1 MKSNI
6 HPQKHKVLAQCVCT
20 NEFYFYSALDTK
32 IIHVEVCNKCHPFY
46 TGKQQVVA
54 TTGRVDNFNS
64 KFTNFQDKK
73 RKAAVAVESK
83 ATAKVKKTT
92 KAKDTVKDK
101 AKDNKAKDTISKGE
115 QSGTKSGS
123 GTK

>member
-1 MKSNI
+1 MKPNI

-32 IIHVEVCNKCHPFY
+32 VIHVEVCNKCHPFY

-73 RKAAVAVESK
+73 RKAAAVVESK
-83 ATAKVKKTT
+83 TTKIKKVS
-92 KAKDTVKDK
+92 KAKDIVKSK
-101 AKDNKAKDTISKGE
+101 AKDNKDKDTAFKGE
-115 QSGTKSGS
+115 QPVTKSGS
-123 GTK
+123 STK

>member
-1 MKSNI
+1 MKPNI

-32 IIHVEVCNKCHPFY
+32 VIHVEVCNKCHPFY
-46 TGKQQVVA
+46 TGKQQVVS

-83 ATAKVKKTT
+83 TTKVKKIS
-92 KAKDTVKDK
+92 KAKDIVKDK
-101 AKDNKAKDTISKGE
+101 AKDNKDKDTTFKGE
-115 QSGTKSGS
+115 
-123 GTK
+123 